1 MSRRSTGINKFK
13 IGARI
18 GVQIVAWLL
27 AAFFAWTTVV
37 LASGPL
43 RALRLASPFWVYWP
57 MSMLMTSGIW
67 FAGLP
72 VAALVFACLAITVG
86 LFTEIEGWGGSRG
99 LAGLGSIFALVAVVG
114 LGFGAWCRDQRVS
127 PVATLSKWIEPGV
140 QKLRELNPSL
150 ETSMEIR
157 TEAIV
162 ANVPSAIIIVGLF
175 ALAIAVL
182 SERNWLRIISPE
194 TLGRLAGRSRWLEFR
209 VWNELIFV
217 LMAALLATFTNHG
230 LRLVSVIGTNALNV
244 LVVLYFF
251 QGMAVIYKALGYFRV
266 GAAWKLLIGVL
277 LTLQLALIVACV
289 GVADYWLE
297 FRTRL
302 NRRPMQPSAESK

>member
-1 MSRRSTGINKFK
+1 MIRRSIAHIST
-13 IGARI
+13 
-18 GVQIVAWLL
+18 WLL

-37 LASGPL
+37 LAAGPL

-57 MSMLMTSGIW
+57 MTMLMTSGLW
-67 FAGLP
+67 LVGLP
-72 VAALVFACLAITVG
+72 AASLVFICVAIVVG

-99 LAGLGSIFALVAVVG
+99 IAGLGSIVALVAVVG
-114 LGFGAWCRDQRVS
+114 LGFGSWCRDQKVS
-127 PVATLSKWIEPGV
+127 PVATLQKWIEPGI
-140 QKLRELNPSL
+140 QKLRELNPTL
-150 ETSMEIR
+150 EASMDIR

-175 ALAIAVL
+175 SIALALL
-182 SERNWLRIISPE
+182 SERNWLRMISPE
-194 TLGRLAGRSRWLEFR
+194 SLGKLVGRARWIEFR
-209 VWNELIFV
+209 VWDELIFV

-230 LRLVSVIGTNALNV
+230 MKTVSVVGTNVLNV
-244 LVVLYFF
+244 LIVLYFF
-251 QGMAVIYKALGYFRV
+251 QGMAVVYKALGFFRV
-266 GAAWKLLIGVL
+266 GAVWKLVIGFL
-277 LTLQLALIVACV
+277 LTFQLALIVACV